1 MKTLEYY
8 LALPYK
14 LEIIPD
20 MDEGGYVA
28 SYPDLPGC
36 LTIGD
41 TMQEVIKNA
50 EDAKTTWLEAAIED
64 GIAINEPQSAEKYSG
79 QFKLRLPK
87 SLHKSLAEHSK
98 QEGISMNQYCLYLLA
113 KNDAAYTYNS
123 TKTYMI
129 HETQEKYGK

>member
-50 EDAKTTWLEAAIED
+50 EDAKTAWLEAAIED

-113 KNDAAYTYNS
+113 KNDAVYTYNS